1 MINTEDLSSTKDLSA
16 GVSIY
21 VYITSNTMHCI
32 PLQYDFQFS
41 ACGSSLLPQQ
51 VT

>member
-16 GVSIY
+16 GISIY
-21 VYITSNTMHCI
+21 VYITSNCI

-51 VT
+51 VA